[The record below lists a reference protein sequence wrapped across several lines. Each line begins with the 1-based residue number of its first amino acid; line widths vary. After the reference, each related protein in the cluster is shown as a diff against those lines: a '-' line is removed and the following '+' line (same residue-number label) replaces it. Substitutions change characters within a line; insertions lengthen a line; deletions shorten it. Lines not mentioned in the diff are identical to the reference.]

1 MDVER
6 GVWRIVK
13 RQNLLSVT
21 NDKQMWGVMLS
32 YVLMGNGTQ
41 KIPGYSKSDKMCV
54 QVSRA
59 LVFEKNKNW
68 ISNRKQLFLFKYK

>member
-1 MDVER
+1 MNNLVNEHVQMDVER

-13 RQNLLSVT
+13 IQTLLSAT
-21 NDKQMWGVMLS
+21 NDKQMWGVMLG

-41 KIPGYSKSDKMCV
+41 KIPGYSKSDKKYV

-59 LVFEKNKNW
+59 SVFEK
-68 ISNRKQLFLFKYK
+68 